1 MIEHNRKEGRVVGVL
16 NDVVFYL
23 MVAGVLA
30 GIFAVG
36 YIVRKDRKD
45 EQDRRRIEY
54 EATRIKPHKP
64 RY

>member
-1 MIEHNRKEGRVVGVL
+1 VVEVVYFLMVVGVL
-16 NDVVFYL
+16 GGIGAVV
-23 MVAGVLA
+23 
-30 GIFAVG
+30 

-45 EQDRRRIEY
+45 EQERRRIEY